1 MSNLSRAAAWGAAES
16 HNRVAS
22 SLRFDWAM
30 ALLGAWY
37 LGGLFLDG
45 WAHSHGKVDSTFFT
59 PWHAVFYAG
68 FFAEAGLIV
77 VSWLRNLQRGYDWQ
91 RALPAGYLVS
101 LAGGGIFFVGGIGD
115 MVWHELFGVE
125 RDIEALVSPTHL
137 ILALGM
143 LLILS
148 GPLRSA
154 WSSTNTGTMS
164 WYALGPVIFS
174 SLYTLS
180 LLTFFLGYGHPFVDV
195 WPTVEAVQRHPV
207 QDEIVVH
214 SIGLAGA
221 LLQTLLMMGFI
232 LFIIQRWQMPFGAL
246 SLIIIVNLALVTI
259 THDEYRLIPAAI
271 VAGLAADGL
280 AWWLKPSAERVTGLR
295 LFAFGVPA
303 VLYLAY
309 FVLLNLLGDNTWSIH
324 LWVGAIV
331 LAGAA
336 GLLLSYGYVPPVNKT
351 EATKGSSQTAHIWE
365 DER

>member
-1 MSNLSRAAAWGAAES
+1 
-16 HNRVAS
+16 
-22 SLRFDWAM
+22 M
-30 ALLGAWY
+30 ALLSAWY

-45 WAHSHGKVDSTFFT
+45 WAHSHGKVDSSFFT

-68 FFAEAGLIV
+68 FFAVASLIV
-77 VSWLRNLQRGYDWQ
+77 VSWLRGLQRGYDWRQ
-91 RALPAGYLVS
+91 ALPVGYLAS
-101 LAGGGIFFVGGIGD
+101 LAGVAIFLIGGAGD

-125 RDIEALVSPTHL
+125 ADVEALVSPTHL
-137 ILALGM
+137 ILAVGM

-154 WSSTNTGTMS
+154 WNSTNTDTMS

-207 QDEIVVH
+207 GDEIVVH

-221 LLQTLLMMGFI
+221 LLQTLLMMGVI
-232 LFIIQRWQMPFGAL
+232 LFLVQRWQLPFGAL
-246 SLIIIVNLALVTI
+246 SLVITVSLALVTI

-280 AWWLKPSAERVTGLR
+280 VGWLKPSAERVTALR

-309 FVLLNLLGDNTWSIH
+309 FVLLGLLNDNTWSIH
-324 LWVGAIV
+324 LWVGTIV

-336 GLLLSYGYVPPVNKT
+336 GLLLSYSFVPPVNKIET
-351 EATKGSSQTAHIWE
+351 LQRSSRLLIYQRMKDDPSCGVYENDPVCRFVRLHRAH
-365 DER
+365 